1 MRPQLG
7 GDGTVLYTSWL
18 FQQVVPPVIPFAL
31 GSLGFL
37 TNFDYADFRPTL
49 NAAIE
54 TGVRVNL
61 RMRFTCT
68 VYRAVEENDEHKCRR
83 QAIRSGKTGGIFMK
97 SLTREG
103 WEAIENG
110 KPLSPKSTRAAGAG
124 QGKDK
129 AIKCFSTRPVESFE
143 VLNDLVVDRGPSPYV
158 SQLELFGDEHHMTTV
173 QADGLTVSTPT
184 GSTAYS
190 VGALVLPNAPALD
203 RH

>member
-1 MRPQLG
+1 M
-7 GDGTVLYTSWL
+7 
-18 FQQVVPPVIPFAL
+18 IPFAL

-49 NAAIE
+49 DAAIE

-68 VYRAVEENDEHKCRR
+68 VYRAVDEGDDSNRRR

-110 KPLSPKSTRAAGAG
+110 KPLSASTGG
-124 QGKDK
+124 TGHGGKGKDK

-190 VGALVLPNAPALD
+190 VRLFVASSCSFRADACPPPPSSRRGAPLSIPRSPPF
-203 RH
+203 